1 MKRSMKNLTGLAV
14 IFTMFLFVGCE
25 GPAGEDGNDSCK
37 ECHNQTHMSAIA
49 AQYETSGHAAGT
61 NVAYAGG
68 RNTCAACH
76 SHEGFVETK
85 HTGRDTTATAIAIPT
100 RVDCKTCHDG
110 HVSFDTVDGPDY
122 ALRAKS
128 AVPLLMFKKEK
139 SVDFGGSS
147 NLCANCHQPRTA
159 APVAN
164 ADGEFRISSTHYGP
178 HHGPQASYLQG
189 VGAYEV
195 AGSTAYPAE
204 GSSAH
209 SASGACVACHMNEAN
224 ENGGGHT
231 FAANVAGCT
240 SCHTSATTLDINGI
254 QTEVH
259 GLLEDLAAI
268 LKSKGVLDDEGHV
281 IPGTYA
287 VDLAGAYYNYIGIEE
302 DRSLGVHNPAYI
314 KAVLKNTIAKVK

>member
-1 MKRSMKNLTGLAV
+1 
-14 IFTMFLFVGCE
+14 
-25 GPAGEDGNDSCK
+25 
-37 ECHNQTHMSAIA
+37 MSAIA

-314 KAVLKNTIAKVK
+314 KAVLKNT